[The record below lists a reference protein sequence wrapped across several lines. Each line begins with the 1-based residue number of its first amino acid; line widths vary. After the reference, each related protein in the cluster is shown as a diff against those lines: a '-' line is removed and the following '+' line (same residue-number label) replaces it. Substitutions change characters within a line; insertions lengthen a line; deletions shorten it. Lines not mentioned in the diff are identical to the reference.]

1 MRGKVLPGHGA
12 KGPLG
17 HKISPADRLSP
28 GMGPRALT
36 IRVVQQ
42 GFGQVRQEA
51 LRGVVTLTDSKGLYG
66 EKVE

>member
-1 MRGKVLPGHGA
+1 M
-12 KGPLG
+12 
-17 HKISPADRLSP
+17 ADRLSP

>member
-1 MRGKVLPGHGA
+1 MGLRALT
-12 KGPLG
+12 G
-17 HKISPADRLSP
+17 HKISLADRLSP